1 MSAGARSMEV
11 GHVTVQEILALPVN
25 TPVHGQFLVRECE
38 LRGSEGR
45 YFLRL
50 LLSDKTGVIP
60 AYVWNYD
67 INAKAPKVG
76 DVAKL
81 QGVRGEFQAS
91 PKIDVQWGNIRR
103 GDVPAEELVERPA
116 VPAFGWKCLE
126 GIDRLFAEELANP
139 HLRAWARFFLDDPD
153 FRQRFAL
160 WPAAKSNH
168 HNYPGGLVRHTYH
181 VMQLCRFAARELYP
195 DLVTPIGYETL
206 LFAACFHDV
215 GKLEELAFHP
225 ITGDVYYTERGQ
237 RFGHI
242 LLGRDMLRSAAA
254 KLDVPADLV
263 DRVDELV
270 IGHQGKKEWDTL
282 REPLTLEGIMLA
294 GADYFD
300 SQIGNMESAYR
311 GLQANGA
318 DEFQFVK
325 AFGRYM
331 YVGDAAERGRHNLL
345 QETGEAQ
352 AGASEDADAC

>member
-1 MSAGARSMEV
+1 MEV
-11 GHVTVQEILALPVN
+11 SHVTVQEILALPVN

-38 LRGSEGR
+38 VRGSEGR

-50 LLSDKTGVIP
+50 LLSDKTGAIY

-67 INAKAPKVG
+67 INQKCPKVG

-81 QGVRGEFQAS
+81 HGVRGEFQSS

-103 GDVPAEELVERPA
+103 GDMPVEELVERPA
-116 VPAFGWKCLE
+116 VPAFAWKCLDAIE
-126 GIDRLFAEELANP
+126 RLLAEELTNE
-139 HLRAWARFFLDDPD
+139 HLKAWARYFLDDQG
-153 FRQRFAL
+153 FRERFAL

-181 VMQLCRFAARELYP
+181 VMQLCRYAARDMYP

-242 LLGRDMLRSAAA
+242 LLGRDRLREAAA
-254 KLDVPADLV
+254 KLGVPADLV

-270 IGHQGKKEWDTL
+270 IGHQGKREWDTL
-282 REPLTLEGIMLA
+282 REPLTLEGVILA
-294 GADYFD
+294 AADYFD

-311 GLQANGA
+311 GLQANGS
-318 DEFQFVK
+318 DDFQFVK

-331 YVGDAAERGRHNLL
+331 YVGDAAERERNNLL
-345 QETGEAQ
+345 QETAGEQ
-352 AGASEDADAC
+352 RDPGARADAS